1 MEVTLSES
9 PMQVVISVKD
19 TGIGIAES
27 DLEHI
32 FEEFRQ
38 VDQTTTR
45 KHGGTGLGLAITKS
59 LVHIMKGTIKAESKL
74 GHGSTFRVQLPRYVG
89 EQEKR

>member
-1 MEVTLSES
+1 VRVSELSS
-9 PMQVVISVKD
+9 NRVLLSVKD
-19 TGIGIAES
+19 TGIGIAEAE
-27 DLEHI
+27 LEHI

-59 LVHIMKGTIKAESKL
+59 LVNMMQGIITVESKL
-74 GHGSTFRVQLPRYVG
+74 GQGSTLCVQLPRQVRS
-89 EQEKR
+89 EE